1 MRVNPV
7 CRGELNPPIH
17 NGFTGGLRDLNTLPL
32 ALLRFLCSFVVK
44 KRKCAFGV
52 IENWLS
58 SELVG
63 ISNICVRNWCVLV

>member
-17 NGFTGGLRDLNTLPL
+17 SGFTGGLRELNTLPL

-44 KRKCAFGV
+44 FRKCAFGV
-52 IENWLS
+52 MLK
-58 SELVG
+58 
-63 ISNICVRNWCVLV
+63 RNLQRQTGTHGMGSTDK